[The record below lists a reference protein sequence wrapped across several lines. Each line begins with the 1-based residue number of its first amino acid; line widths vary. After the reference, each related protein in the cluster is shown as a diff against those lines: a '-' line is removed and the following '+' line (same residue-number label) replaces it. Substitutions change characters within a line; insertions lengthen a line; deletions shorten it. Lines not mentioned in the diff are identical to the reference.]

1 MAEAGRN
8 TLLTDELVAKIKEC
22 ILDNKTL
29 KETANICGIEINTL
43 YRWSCDNYANLSDK
57 IEGWR
62 RDYKLKKADENI
74 DAILELDV
82 KDKDFTKTIADIS
95 KFVKETLDKENY
107 SKRSELT
114 GKDGGSLIVQ
124 TVSYADKDNSNT
136 PQV

>member
-1 MAEAGRN
+1 MADVGRN
-8 TLLTDELVAKIKEC
+8 TLLTDELVVKIKEC

-29 KETANICGIEINTL
+29 KETANICGIESNTL